1 MRRHRVFLKD
11 LTPGEK
17 TLRGPEAHHLLR
29 VLRVEPGA
37 AVRAFDGRGLEA
49 AGTVIGV
56 GAGTEEDAV
65 TLLLDAPH
73 VSPVE
78 TPYAV
83 TLAVALLKGDK
94 LSDVVRQGT
103 ELGVTRFL
111 PVKTRRCDVKVLSD
125 NKRARLQRV
134 AKEAAKQS
142 GRSVVPEVG
151 EMVDLGRLEPPISDL
166 GLVAHPTATVSL
178 RDLGTPEE
186 GANITF
192 ITGPEGGLTGEEVTD
207 LQSRGFHALSLG
219 PRILRAETAPLALA
233 AALLVPEAL

>member
-1 MRRHRVFLKD
+1 MRRHRVFLRD
-11 LTPGEK
+11 LTPGET

-49 AGTVIGV
+49 AGTV
-56 GAGTEEDAV
+56 AGTDEDTV

-78 TPYAV
+78 APYAI

-111 PVKTRRCDVKVLSD
+111 PIKSRRCDVKVLSD

-134 AKEAAKQS
+134 ATEAAKQS

-151 EMVDLGRLEPPISDL
+151 EMVALGGLGVPPSGL

-178 RDLGTPEE
+178 RDLETPEE
-186 GANITF
+186 GAQVTF
-192 ITGPEGGLTGEEVTD
+192 LTGPEGGLTDEEVAD
-207 LQSRGFHALSLG
+207 LQARGFHTVSLG
-219 PRILRAETAPLALA
+219 PRILRAETAPLAFA

>member
-11 LTPGEK
+11 LTPGEV
-17 TLRGPEAHHLLR
+17 TLRGAEAHHLLR

-49 AGTVIGV
+49 AGTVVSV

-78 TPYAV
+78 APYAV

-111 PVKTRRCDVKVLSD
+111 PIKSRRCDVKVLSD

-134 AKEAAKQS
+134 ATEAAKQS

-151 EMVDLGRLEPPISDL
+151 ELVEVGFVSTSGL
-166 GLVAHPTATVSL
+166 GLVAHPTAAVSL
-178 RDLGTPEE
+178 RDLETPEE
-186 GANITF
+186 GAAITF
-192 ITGPEGGLTGEEVTD
+192 LTGPEGGLTDEEVAD
-207 LQSRGFHALSLG
+207 LQARGFHALSLG

>member
-1 MRRHRVFLKD
+1 MFLKD
-11 LTPGEK
+11 LMPGEV

-29 VLRVEPGA
+29 VLRATPGA
-37 AVRAFDGRGLEA
+37 AVRTFDGRGLEA
-49 AGTVIGV
+49 AGTVVGV
-56 GAGTEEDAV
+56 GEDAV
-65 TLLLDAPH
+65 TLLLDAPQA
-73 VSPVE
+73 STVE
-78 TPYAV
+78 APYRL

-103 ELGVTRFL
+103 ELGVARFL
-111 PVKTRRCDVKVLSD
+111 PLKTRRCDVKVLSD

-151 EMVDLGRLEPPISDL
+151 EMADLGGL
-166 GLVAHPTATVSL
+166 GVPASGLGFVAHPTASASL
-178 RDLGTPEE
+178 RDFPLEDTDVV
-186 GANITF
+186 TV
-192 ITGPEGGLTGEEVTD
+192 TGPEGGFTDEEVAG
-207 LQSRGFHALSLG
+207 LGARGFHAVSLG

>member
-1 MRRHRVFLKD
+1 MFLKD
-11 LTPGEK
+11 LTPGEV

-49 AGTVIGV
+49 AGRVT
-56 GAGTEEDAV
+56 GTEENAV
-65 TLLLDAPH
+65 MLLLNAPEA
-73 VSPVE
+73 SAVE
-78 TPYAV
+78 APYRL

-111 PVKTRRCDVKVLSD
+111 PLKSRRCDVKVLSD

-151 EMVDLGRLEPPISDL
+151 ETVDLGRLNTSASGL
-166 GLVAHPTATVSL
+166 GLVAHPTASASL
-178 RDLGTPEE
+178 RDFTLE
-186 GANITF
+186 GAEVVTV
-192 ITGPEGGLTGEEVTD
+192 TGPEGGLTDEEVAD
-207 LQSRGFHALSLG
+207 LGARGFHAVSLG
-219 PRILRAETAPLALA
+219 PRVLRAETAPLALA